1 MFDYLAAL
9 RVLGPGAARANLR
22 ASVMRTEMLFIERFF
37 PGKKV
42 PVVDGRPDFR
52 YQVMRILFFFSS
64 PTFFFFIIILSFSS
78 ERAGDFSVG
87 GMV

>member
-52 YQVMRILFFFSS
+52 YQVMRILFFFLLLLLHL
-64 PTFFFFIIILSFSS
+64 FFFILSFSS

>member
-52 YQVMRILFFFSS
+52 YQVMRILFFFLLLHL
-64 PTFFFFIIILSFSS
+64 FFLFFRFLLNVLEISAL
-78 ERAGDFSVG
+78 EEWYK
-87 GMV
+87 